1 VGEGGDEVSVARF
14 IADQRTNYRVPHTL
28 TCALLGVSLAWFY
41 KWLGRAQG
49 PGAASGLHTARD
61 RRRDTVDRA
70 VKVAFGK
77 ARGLHGSPRLH
88 ADLRDDGWTVSEK
101 TVADSMRRQG
111 LVARRIKRRNG
122 LTRQDKTAPKFPD
135 LLRRNFIAERPN
147 AKWVGDMTE
156 IPTGPDG
163 KGPKLYLA
171 TVIDL
176 YSRRLLGAATGLHPD
191 AELACAAI
199 KMAVAARGG
208 KAAIWRANEDERVV
222 FHTDRG
228 STYTA
233 NAFTKLCRQLG
244 IRQSMGRVGSCFD
257 NAAAEAFFSSL
268 EWEVLSRHDFADTRQ
283 AQAVVLDWCYGFYN
297 HDRRHSSA
305 GMMSPINYENTAAPD
320 REAA

>member
-1 VGEGGDEVSVARF
+1 VSVARF
-14 IADQRTNYRVPHTL
+14 IADQRTSYRVPHTVV
-28 TCALLGVSLAWFY
+28 CALLGVSLAWFY
-41 KWLGRAQG
+41 KWLGRAQR
-49 PGAASGLHTARD
+49 PGAASGLHTGRD
-61 RRRDTVDRA
+61 RRRDTIDRA
-70 VKVAFGK
+70 VAVAFRK
-77 ARGLHGSPRLH
+77 ARGLHGSPRLVH
-88 ADLRDDGWTVSEK
+88 DLRDGRWKVSEK

-135 LLRRNFIAERPN
+135 LLRRDFTAERPN
-147 AKWVGDMTE
+147 ARWVGDMTE

-163 KGPKLYLA
+163 RGPKLYLA

-176 YSRRLLGAATGLHPD
+176 YSRRLLGAATSRHPD

-199 KMAVAARGG
+199 KMAVTARGG
-208 KAAIWRANEDERVV
+208 KAAVWREDEAEQVI

-233 NAFTKLCRQLG
+233 KSFTRLCRQLG

-268 EWEVLSRHDFADTRQ
+268 EWEVLSRHDFKTVDQ

-297 HDRRHSSA
+297 HDRRHSTI
-305 GMMSPINYENTAAPD
+305 GMVSPVTYENTAAPD

>member
-1 VGEGGDEVSVARF
+1 VSVARF
-14 IADQRTNYRVPHTL
+14 IADQRTSYRVPHTVV
-28 TCALLGVSLAWFY
+28 CALLGVSVAWFY
-41 KWLGRAQG
+41 KWLGRATG
-49 PGAASGLHTARD
+49 PGAVSGLHTDRD
-61 RRRDTVDRA
+61 RRRDTLDRA
-70 VKVAFGK
+70 VAVAFRK
-77 ARGLHGSPRLH
+77 ARGLHGSPRVH
-88 ADLRDDGWTVSEK
+88 ADLRDEGWTVSEK

-111 LVARRIKRRNG
+111 LVARRIRRRNG

-135 LLRRNFIAERPN
+135 LLRRDFTAQRPN
-147 AKWVGDMTE
+147 AKWVGDITE
-156 IPTGPDG
+156 IPTGPNG
-163 KGPKLYLA
+163 RGPKLYLA
-171 TVIDL
+171 TVLDL

-191 AELACAAI
+191 ADLACAAI
-199 KMAVAARGG
+199 NMAVAARGG
-208 KAAIWRANEDERVV
+208 KDAIWREQEAERVI

-233 NAFTKLCRQLG
+233 NAFTKLCRRLG

-268 EWEVLSRHDFADTRQ
+268 EWEVLSRHDFDHTRQ

-297 HDRRHSSA
+297 QHRRHSSA

>member
-1 VGEGGDEVSVARF
+1 VSVARF
-14 IADQRTNYRVPHTL
+14 IADQRTNYRVPHTVV
-28 TCALLGVSLAWFY
+28 CALLGVSVAWFY

-49 PGAASGLHTARD
+49 PGAVNGLHTTRD
-61 RRRDTVDRA
+61 RRRDTIDRA
-70 VKVAFGK
+70 VAVAFKK
-77 ARGLHGSPRLH
+77 ARGLHGSPRLVH
-88 ADLRDDGWTVSEK
+88 DLRDAGWTVSEK

-111 LVARRIKRRNG
+111 LVARRIRRRNG
-122 LTRQDKTAPKFPD
+122 LTKQDKTAPKFPD
-135 LLRRNFIAERPN
+135 LLKRGFTANRPN
-147 AKWVGDMTE
+147 ARWVGDMTE
-156 IPTGPDG
+156 VPTAAG
-163 KGPKLYLA
+163 KLYLA

-208 KAAIWRANEDERVV
+208 VDAVNGPNWREDESQRVI

-233 NAFTKLCRQLG
+233 NAFTRLCRQLG
-244 IRQSMGRVGSCFD
+244 VRQSMGRVGSCFD

-268 EWEVLSRHDFADTRQ
+268 EWEVLSRNEFANARQ
-283 AQAVVLDWCYGFYN
+283 AQAIVLDWCYGFYN
-297 HDRRHSSA
+297 HHRRHSSA

>member
-1 VGEGGDEVSVARF
+1 VSVARF
-14 IADQRTNYRVPHTL
+14 IADQRTKYQVPHTVV
-28 TCALLGVSLAWFY
+28 CALLGVSLAWFY
-41 KWLGRAQG
+41 KWIARANG
-49 PGAASGLHTARD
+49 PAAGSGLHTKRD
-61 RRRDTVDRA
+61 RRRDTIDRA
-70 VKVAFGK
+70 VAVAFRK

-88 ADLRDDGWTVSEK
+88 ADLRDDGWQVSEK

-111 LVARRIKRRNG
+111 LIARRIKRRNG

-135 LLRRNFIAERPN
+135 LLKRNFTAEGPN
-147 AKWVGDMTE
+147 ARWVGDITE
-156 IPTGPDG
+156 VPTASG
-163 KGPKLYLA
+163 KLYLA

-176 YSRRLLGAATGLHPD
+176 YSRRLLGAATSVHPD
-191 AELACAAI
+191 ADLACAAL

-208 KAAIWRANEDERVV
+208 REVIWRAEEAEQVI

-233 NAFTKLCRQLG
+233 NSFTTLCRQLG
-244 IRQSMGRVGSCFD
+244 VRQSMGRVGSCFD
-257 NAAAEAFFSSL
+257 NAAAEALFSSL
-268 EWEVLSRHDFADTRQ
+268 EWEVLSRHEFANTSQ

-305 GMMSPINYENTAAPD
+305 NMMSPIDYENTTAPD